1 MRSNMA
7 AVVERDVE
15 LISEVHPLFGVVWIN
30 PARLSGAPCFHGTRV
45 PVKNL
50 FDYLKGG
57 DGLELFL
64 EDFEGVTR
72 AQAVRLLEMAE
83 QTVLGGAPQR

>member
-1 MRSNMA
+1 MRSNTA
-7 AVVERDVE
+7 AVIEPDIE
-15 LISEVHPLFGVVWIN
+15 MISEAHPLFGIVWVN
-30 PARLSGAPCFHGTRV
+30 PARLSGAPWFYGTRV

-57 DGLELFL
+57 DGLERFL

-72 AQAVRLLEMAE
+72 EQALRLLEMAE
-83 QTVLGGAPQR
+83 QTVLARAA